1 MQDNQ
6 QQYEERQRK
15 RNTPLYKAYLE
26 LKERKRELMVQHNAY
41 KSIGWRPYWVKDAG
55 KWFAELNLEIGE
67 VNRLKYENRQQ
78 RKGNGS

>member
-6 QQYEERQRK
+6 QQYKERQRK

-55 KWFAELNLEIGE
+55 KWFAQLNLEISE
-67 VNRLKYENRQQ
+67 VNRLKYENKQQ
-78 RKGNGS
+78 RKGNGV